1 MDLFKQLS
9 NEVKGQGVRL
19 VFPEGDDARIQEAAV
34 RLAEEALVEPVLLGN
49 RAVIEE
55 TAQATGRDLQLVTI
69 IDPANYDPK
78 LSQEMVA
85 ALVERRKGK
94 VDEAKAAQL
103 LLDVNYFGTMLVYM
117 NQVDGMVSGAAHST
131 GDTVRPALQIIKM
144 APGSSR
150 ISGAFVM
157 QKGDERYVFADCA
170 INLDPDA
177 QTLSEVALQS
187 AQTAKIFGIEPKVA
201 MLSYSTKGSAGG
213 EGVEKV
219 VEATKLA
226 QEAAPADVQIDGE
239 LQFDAAFVPEVAA
252 SKAKD
257 SEVAGQAKVFVFPNL
272 EAGNISYKA
281 VQRLGGFEAIG
292 PILQGLA
299 KPVSD
304 LSRGANVEDVYKVSI
319 ITAAQVMQSK

>member
-1 MDLFKQLS
+1 MDLFEQLS

-55 TAQATGRDLQLVTI
+55 TAQATGRDLQTVTI

-117 NQVDGMVSGAAHST
+117 NEVDGMVSGAAHST

-157 QKGDERYVFADCA
+157 QKGDERYLFADCA

-177 QTLSEVALQS
+177 QTLSEIALQS
-187 AQTAKIFGIEPKVA
+187 AQTAKIFGIDPKVA

-213 EGVEKV
+213 DGVEKV
-219 VEATKLA
+219 VEATKMA

-239 LQFDAAFVPEVAA
+239 MQFDAAFVPEVAA
-252 SKAKD
+252 AKAGD

-272 EAGNISYKA
+272 EAGNITYKA

-304 LSRGANVEDVYKVSI
+304 LSRGANAEDVYKVSI
-319 ITAAQVMQSK
+319 ITAAQVLQSK

>member
-103 LLDVNYFGTMLVYM
+103 LLDVNYFGAMLVYM